1 MALSDNLRDKRIEQ
15 GLTMEELA
23 VRVGLTR
30 QAIDRY
36 ERNLAKP
43 QPEVLVSLAQS
54 LNTTA
59 EWLVIGKEQC
69 SNGEN

>member
-43 QPEVLVSLAQS
+43 QPEVLVALAQS

-69 SNGEN
+69 NNGEN

>member
-43 QPEVLVSLAQS
+43 QPEVLVALAQS

-69 SNGEN
+69 SNGKN

>member
-36 ERNLAKP
+36 EKNLAKP
-43 QPEVLVSLAQS
+43 QPEVLVGLAQS

-59 EWLVIGKEQC
+59 EWLVTGKE
-69 SNGEN
+69 

>member
-36 ERNLAKP
+36 EKNLAKP
-43 QPEVLVSLAQS
+43 QPEVLVALAQS

>member
-23 VRVGLTR
+23 IRVGLTR

-43 QPEVLVSLAQS
+43 QPEVLVALAQS

>member
-36 ERNLAKP
+36 EKNLAKP
-43 QPEVLVSLAQS
+43 QPEVLVALARN

-59 EWLVIGKEQC
+59 EFLVEGAT
-69 SNGEN
+69 NNV

>member
-36 ERNLAKP
+36 EKNLAKP
-43 QPEVLVSLAQS
+43 QPEVLIALAQS

-59 EWLVIGKEQC
+59 EWLVIGKE
-69 SNGEN
+69 

>member
-43 QPEVLVSLAQS
+43 QPEVLVALAQS